1 MIILDSP
8 PPTSLSFP
16 SVLFFAQKWRE
27 GPCAEGGG
35 CLCPV
40 PLSPAVV
47 SLGEALEGGPLGIS
61 LLTAHFLWLSTST
74 AMWIAP
80 LGFRKAGT

>member
-27 GPCAEGGG
+27 VPCAKGG
-35 CLCPV
+35 CLCRV

-47 SLGEALEGGPLGIS
+47 SPGEALQSGPLGIS
-61 LLTAHFLWLSTST
+61 LLTARFLWLSAST

-80 LGFRKAGT
+80 LGFRKAGN